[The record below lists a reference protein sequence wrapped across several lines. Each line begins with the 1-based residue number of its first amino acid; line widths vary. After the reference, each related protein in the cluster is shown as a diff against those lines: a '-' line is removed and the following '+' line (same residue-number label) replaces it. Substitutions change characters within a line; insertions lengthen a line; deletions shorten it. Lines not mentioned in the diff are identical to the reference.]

1 MLIIGGGS
9 AFCKTALFTVCIAGS
24 ALASAVLHWSTV
36 RYSAVQP
43 WLNDMQR
50 TASATSGNGK
60 VLYSISSGG
69 RTVHR
74 CFVANV
80 HISSRPCRPRPCPSA
95 RHIVV

>member
-1 MLIIGGGS
+1 MC
-9 AFCKTALFTVCIAGS
+9 AAEPALV
-24 ALASAVLHWSTV
+24 SAVLHLSTV

-60 VLYSISSGG
+60 VLCSISSGG

-74 CFVANV
+74 CFVANGA
-80 HISSRPCRPRPCPSA
+80 HL
-95 RHIVV
+95 